1 MKNEL
6 FFNDYLGF
14 KVNSRK
20 TMLPENRTG
29 SLLTGMIGAGE
40 IPVYADCLSTGLPS
54 RISMETMFR
63 EWAIRNKEEAV
74 RIIAWLEAEG
84 CRELYRK
91 YYPFIDPGIS
101 PSECKQRTAE
111 KYTDGSCRESII
123 YPFSHSIHSLYSC
136 MKFMENHPDFA
147 FTRNNLPSTVIAW
160 DMSRLI
166 LLVRLCFDCGYLTE
180 RQAWEH
186 IIEADRRAWKNYIGI
201 QGFFMGCL
209 SGCAF
214 SNGRNEKFDNCLRT
228 VEKWAWLY
236 SNSIV

>member
-74 RIIAWLEAEG
+74 RIIAWLKAEG

-91 YYPFIDPGIS
+91 YYPFIETEDCRKIYGRFLSGIYNLSFLTFHLFLIFLHEIYGKS
-101 PSECKQRTAE
+101 P
-111 KYTDGSCRESII
+111 
-123 YPFSHSIHSLYSC
+123 
-136 MKFMENHPDFA
+136 
-147 FTRNNLPSTVIAW
+147 
-160 DMSRLI
+160 
-166 LLVRLCFDCGYLTE
+166 RLCVYP
-180 RQAWEH
+180 
-186 IIEADRRAWKNYIGI
+186 K
-201 QGFFMGCL
+201 
-209 SGCAF
+209 
-214 SNGRNEKFDNCLRT
+214 
-228 VEKWAWLY
+228 
-236 SNSIV
+236 